1 MKQAKKREFLELISP
16 EKAQNIILDNFSWS
30 PESEIQNL
38 DQVKGRVL
46 AKDVIAHIDS
56 PPFDRS
62 LMDGFA
68 VRAEDTFDIDETH
81 PKAFKIIDTVPAGR
95 ISRKK
100 LLEPMTC
107 IEISTGAPIP
117 SGANAVVMV
126 EYSSKKSK
134 EEVEI
139 FRPVALY
146 ENIDH
151 SGSDI
156 MYGETVLHDGDIL
169 TPVRLGMLAALGI
182 AQVEVRTR
190 LKIGILSSGDE
201 LRPVGEKLD
210 AGCLYDSNSTV
221 LAALVEDTGAKAIRL
236 GICRDDPE
244 IFKKE
249 ISKHLPE
256 IDILIISGGTSA
268 GEGDYSYRV
277 ISELG
282 GKLLFHGVSLKPGK
296 PLAVGIV
303 NDKLIITLPGFPA
316 SAIFSFN
323 TVIRPLLHKWTQRPI
338 NEKMK
343 IQARLRQK
351 IRSISG
357 RMQFKLVYVMKEA
370 EKYFA
375 FPIAGNSGS
384 VSMLEK
390 ADGYIIIPEEVEFL
404 HPDEEVEV
412 TLLREELLLNDIIF
426 VGSHDYVIDKLFHEF
441 RLKFPGYHVK
451 QIYTGST
458 GGFAAMSNSACDI
471 AGVHLLDP
479 ETSTYNTH
487 FIDKWQLKDK
497 VKLIKGY
504 KRRQGL
510 YVAKGNPK
518 NITGLKDLF
527 RDDIEFLNRN
537 KGSGTRILLDIL
549 IENLRQQKFST
560 EDSINISKEQINGYQ
575 IVAYSHSATASA
587 VARGKVDVSIGI
599 EQFAKIFGTEF
610 IPLAVE
616 EYDLLVT
623 NKSLDKLAMKELL
636 KIFKSEAFQSVIK
649 TTIK

>member
-1 MKQAKKREFLELISP
+1 MKKAKKREFLKLISP
-16 EKAQNIILDNFSWS
+16 EQAQSIILENFSWS
-30 PESEIQNL
+30 PKSEIKNL
-38 DQVKGRVL
+38 DQIKGRIL
-46 AKDVIAHIDS
+46 SKDVTAHIDS

-81 PKAFKIIDTVPAGR
+81 PKTFRIIDTLPAGK
-95 ISRKK
+95 ISSKK

-134 EEVEI
+134 EKVEI
-139 FRPVALY
+139 FRPVTLY

-156 MYGETVLHDGDIL
+156 MYGETVLHEGDLL

-182 AQVEVRTR
+182 AQVNVKTQ
-190 LKIGILSSGDE
+190 LKVGILSSGDE
-201 LRPVGEKLD
+201 LRPVGENLN
-210 AGCLYDSNSTV
+210 AGCLYDSNSTI
-221 LAALVEDTGAKAIRL
+221 LAALVEDTGAIPIRL
-236 GICRDDPE
+236 GICPDDPE
-244 IFKKE
+244 IFKQR
-249 ISKHLPE
+249 ISSHLPE

-277 ISELG
+277 ITELG
-282 GKLLFHGVSLKPGK
+282 GELLFHGVSLKPGK

-323 TVIRPLLHKWTQRPI
+323 TVIKPLLHKWTQRPI
-338 NEKMK
+338 NEKLK
-343 IQARLRQK
+343 IKTLLRQK

-357 RMQFKLVYVMKEA
+357 RTQFKLVYIRKED
-370 EKYFA
+370 EYYYA
-375 FPIAGNSGS
+375 FPITGKSGS

-390 ADGYIIIPEEVEFL
+390 ADGYIIIPEEVEYL

-412 TLLREELLLNDIIF
+412 TLLREELLLADIVF
-426 VGSHDYVIDKLFHEF
+426 VGSHDYVIDQLFHEF
-441 RLKFPGYHVK
+441 RLKFPRFHVK

-458 GGFAAMSNSACDI
+458 GGFTAMSNSACDI

-479 ETSTYNTH
+479 ETSTYNNT
-487 FIDKWQLKDK
+487 FIDKWQLRDK
-497 VKLIKGY
+497 ITLVKGY
-504 KRRQGL
+504 QRRQGL

-549 IENLRQQKFST
+549 LENLRQQKFST
-560 EDSINISKEQINGYQ
+560 EDSINIPKEQINGYQ
-575 IVAYSHSATASA
+575 AVAYSHSATASA

-599 EQFAKIFGTEF
+599 EQFARIFGTEF
-610 IPLAVE
+610 IPLAIE
-616 EYDLLVT
+616 EYDLLIT
-623 NKSLDKLAMKELL
+623 NKSLEKPAMKELL

-649 TTIK
+649 TTTE